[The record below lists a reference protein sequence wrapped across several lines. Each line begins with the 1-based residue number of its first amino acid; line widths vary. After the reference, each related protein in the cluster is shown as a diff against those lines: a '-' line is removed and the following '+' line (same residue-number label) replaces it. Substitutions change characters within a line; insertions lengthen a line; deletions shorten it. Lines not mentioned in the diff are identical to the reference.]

1 MAPWRRR
8 SDVQASA
15 QAPGRTA
22 DEGITHLMHRI
33 FLAGM
38 ATAGALGGSALG
50 GPALARPALD
60 RPGLAR
66 PALDRPGTLIT
77 CHPSRADTY
86 YAVGRIVTNRRT
98 RCPFAQDFA
107 ASYGRAVAS
116 GRRLGREIVYTARS
130 GSGPYRF
137 RVRYATLPTSG
148 ASMRRVQAF
157 GEGTGLFVSFLT
169 DR

>member
-38 ATAGALGGSALG
+38 ATAGALGGSVLG